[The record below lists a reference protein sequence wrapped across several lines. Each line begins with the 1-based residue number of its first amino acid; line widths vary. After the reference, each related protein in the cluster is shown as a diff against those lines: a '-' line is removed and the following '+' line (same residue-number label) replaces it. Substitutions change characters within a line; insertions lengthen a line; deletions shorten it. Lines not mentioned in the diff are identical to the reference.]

1 MIYLMG
7 IMSLIT
13 TSYPYLDCWIKR
25 DPAKHHEEEYLE
37 ELFKRKLPFFRE
49 QGQQDKTDPIDK
61 RNASERW
68 KEIRLAFPDARLPES
83 VQEFIQRQSSKK
95 QGKVSSS
102 TKNSE
107 SQDNEKGGPNGSGSK
122 LN

>member
-1 MIYLMG
+1 MIH
-7 IMSLIT
+7 
-13 TSYPYLDCWIKR
+13 CWIPC
-25 DPAKHHEEEYLE
+25 DPDNHFEEKLINW
-37 ELFKRKLPFFRE
+37 LFKHKLPFFRE

-107 SQDNEKGGPNGSGSK
+107 SQDNEKVGPNGSGSK